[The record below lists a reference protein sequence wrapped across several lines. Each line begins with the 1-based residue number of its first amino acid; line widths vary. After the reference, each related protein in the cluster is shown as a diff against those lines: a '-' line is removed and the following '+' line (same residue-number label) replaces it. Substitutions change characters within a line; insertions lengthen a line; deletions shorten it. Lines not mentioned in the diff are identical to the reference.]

1 MFKVGD
7 DIVFI
12 RGDGVYDKRVWKV
25 KRMTKLKD
33 QVLLSRAVGGRLWQ
47 PVALFRKATKAE
59 VKLCQRIDTPQPEVC

>member
-25 KRMTKLKD
+25 KRMTKLND
-33 QVLLSRAVGGRLWQ
+33 QVLLSRPVGGRMWQ
-47 PVALFRKATKAE
+47 PIELLRKATKEE
-59 VKLCQRIDTPQPEVC
+59 VVLQKRVDQLTVEMA

>member
-47 PVALFRKATKAE
+47 PVALFRNATKAE